1 MKTIYLSYILY
12 LCVSFMGKA
21 NPQEEPKAILMDD
34 ISLQESE
41 GLIKAHLIDGQ
52 KRKDDLK
59 DMTLIGQARSISLPS
74 QKEAQVVQV
83 IWTGVKRKGKK
94 QALFKEPLISTFKS
108 EKRILSKGLK
118 ISLCGNKDQIPDAL
132 LRLEKAEDELL
143 NELRADNPS
152 SNERRLDS
160 LAGSKKRRTYSKEPL
175 NLRSTIEDS
184 YSQNNTSL
192 SSYSDRYGEN
202 PSPFEGEGKK
212 ADSLIRSSAN
222 SHNKLSRSSSNRAHT
237 RDRFDPLKVKQ
248 NESSNSSEFKTPSIE
263 VEVTKE
269 GCTPRVDLE
278 RGKVII
284 QTRSIAKTDGKITHE
299 TQCTDSFMI
308 FDIKKDYGCCDDDI
322 DELNGVA
329 YTRFKRY
336 WLDETR
342 NKIYLD
348 EQGLKDETQPHPFIE
363 EKGLCPHN
371 IDLHSR
377 LAYPQAQTFYYD
389 RSNARKLIKD
399 CHPVNG
405 QALPITLTEQGC
417 SLKHKFEKNKSI
429 VQKRDI
435 FIENGV
441 IHEVTPC
448 HETNEKI
455 AHHFI
460 KAGCK
465 PVINGSTV
473 IPMAKRQI
481 SYKDKTKFISH
492 QCEPQDLTNLLSSQE
507 GCEGLYEHDYESGR
521 SYPLVR
527 YYYQWGGK
535 NRFIDKLCRRSNEPL
550 PHFLSIVGYEHLD
563 EKLQS
568 KPRYQVSIKNEQ
580 KVVILKEFTE
590 QEENKKLPY
599 VLSSEIDK
607 PSLTKAAYMDGNS
620 LISPQDKV
628 QIWTRPDETIY
639 EKVVGLSKPIIQDL
653 PKPSAPSQTTIIKNS
668 NTLVQSKPTRTVIQV
683 THEYAQVPYQVAVK
697 GSAKKLTYHYP
708 GVRDITHYSNGTKE
722 FGPWRKDVK

>member
-1 MKTIYLSYILY
+1 MKPIYLSFILY
-12 LCVSFMGKA
+12 LCISFIGQT
-21 NPQEEPKAILMDD
+21 NPHEDPKAILIDD
-34 ISLQESE
+34 ISLQENE
-41 GLIKAHLIDGQ
+41 GLIKAHLFEGH
-52 KRKDDLK
+52 KKKDNTK
-59 DMTLIGQARSISLPS
+59 DIILMGQARAISLPS
-74 QKEAQVVQV
+74 QNGTQVVQV
-83 IWTGVKRKGKK
+83 IWTGVKGKGKK
-94 QALFKEPLISTFKS
+94 KALFKEPLISTFKS
-108 EKRILSKGLK
+108 EKRTLSKGLK
-118 ISLCGNKDQIPDAL
+118 ISLCGNKDQLSDAL
-132 LRLEKAEDELL
+132 LRLEKGEDEPL
-143 NELRADNPS
+143 NELKADNPS
-152 SNERRLDS
+152 SNERRLQSMEMDV
-160 LAGSKKRRTYSKEPL
+160 KKRTSSRARTILEPQ
-175 NLRSTIEDS
+175 IEGS
-184 YSQNNTSL
+184 HSQADTSL
-192 SSYSDRYGEN
+192 SSSSDRYRKN
-202 PSPFEGEGKK
+202 PSTSEGDGKK
-212 ADSLIRSSAN
+212 ADSLIGSSSN
-222 SHNKLSRSSSNRAHT
+222 SHNKLSRSSRNGAHP

-248 NESSNSSEFKTPSIE
+248 NESSSSSEFKTPSID
-263 VEVTKE
+263 VEVTRQ

-308 FDIKKDYGCCDDDI
+308 FDIKKDYGCCDDVI

-336 WLDETR
+336 WLDDTR

-348 EQGLKDETQPHPFIE
+348 EQCLKDETQPHPFIE
-363 EKGLCPHN
+363 EKGLCSHN

-399 CHPVNG
+399 CHPING
-405 QALPITLTEQGC
+405 QPLPITLTEQGC

-429 VQKRDI
+429 VQKMDI

-448 HETNEKI
+448 HETDEKI
-455 AHHFI
+455 AHHFV

-492 QCEPQDLTNLLSSQE
+492 QCEPQDLTDLLSSQE
-507 GCEGLYEHDYESGR
+507 GCEGQYEHDYESGR

-568 KPRYQVSIKNEQ
+568 KPRYQVSIKNDQ
-580 KVVILKEFTE
+580 KVVIIREFTE
-590 QEENKKLPY
+590 QEENKWLPY
-599 VLSSEIDK
+599 ILSNEIDK
-607 PSLTKAAYMDGNS
+607 PSLTQTAYMDGNS

-628 QIWTRPDETIY
+628 QLWTRPDGTIY
-639 EKVVGLSKPIIQDL
+639 EKVSGLSKPIIQDL

-668 NTLVQSKPTRTVIQV
+668 NTLIQSKPTRTVIQV

-722 FGPWRKDVK
+722 YSPWRKDVK